1 MTGADWE
8 TPPSGAPVV
17 SPAQKDQAAGPG
29 PRRRRY
35 SAGPQGTTRSR
46 RGSQV
51 ALALVALATVGLVA
65 TRLTAHAASKQTAA
79 SAAVRGNTA
88 RPQLH
93 KPPAAAGGSSLPFPS
108 PSGKG
113 MAPGPNLAPG
123 SDPSALPGDVLIADE
138 DNSRLLVVNPAGNI
152 VWQFPNA
159 STHLPAGTTFL
170 RPDDGFFAPNGRA
183 ILATEETDQVISL
196 IDLRSQRILW
206 RYGTPGLPGS
216 GPNQLS
222 NPDDAMLLPNNDVL
236 IADIKNCSILLT
248 RVGLH
253 VPLQRFGI
261 QDTYCYHAPPFRFG
275 SPNGAFPLTDG
286 NYLITEI
293 NGDWVDEMTLS
304 GKILWSTHP
313 PGVAYPSD
321 TNEVSPG
328 VFVTVDYSKPGQ
340 VVEFNA
346 QGQLLWRYGPRSGP
360 GMLDTPS
367 LCEPIPTNG
376 DFLCND
382 DGNDRV
388 IVIDPRSNKIVWQYG
403 HTGVEG
409 TAPGYL
415 SGPDGVDLAPPYSML
430 IRHRATIGLPSFTC
444 SPGLPAGSCTVFRP

>member
-1 MTGADWE
+1 M
-8 TPPSGAPVV
+8 
-17 SPAQKDQAAGPG
+17 
-29 PRRRRY
+29 
-35 SAGPQGTTRSR
+35 
-46 RGSQV
+46 
-51 ALALVALATVGLVA
+51 ALAIIAVATAGLVA
-65 TRLTAHAASKQTAA
+65 GRLSAGGTPKPGASSATR
-79 SAAVRGNTA
+79 
-88 RPQLH
+88 
-93 KPPAAAGGSSLPFPS
+93 AAAGAPTAAHRARAPKVVASSYSGLPFPS
-108 PSGKG
+108 PSGRG

-152 VWQFPNA
+152 VWQFPGPGGPGGGA
-159 STHLPAGTTFL
+159 TFL
-170 RPDDGFFAPNGRA
+170 RPDDGFFTPNGKS
-183 ILATEETDQVISL
+183 ILATEETDQVVSL
-196 IDLRSQRILW
+196 INLRSHRMVW
-206 RYGTPGLPGS
+206 RYGTPGVPGS

-222 NPDDAMLLPNNDVL
+222 NPDDAMVLPNNDVM
-236 IADIKNCSILLT
+236 IADIKNCSILVT
-248 RVGLH
+248 KVGLH

-261 QDTYCYHAPPFRFG
+261 QDTYCYHQPPYRFG

-286 NYLITEI
+286 NYLVTEI
-293 NGDWVDEMTLS
+293 NGDWVDEMTPT

-340 VVEFNA
+340 VVEFNS
-346 QGQLLWRYGPRSGP
+346 QGQLLWRYGPTSGP
-360 GMLDTPS
+360 GMLNTPS

-382 DGNDRV
+382 DSNDRV
-388 IVIDPRSNKIVWQYG
+388 IVIDPRTNSIVWQYG
-403 HTGVEG
+403 HTGVGG

-430 IRHRATIGLPSFTC
+430 IRHRSTIGVPPLKCDPT
-444 SPGLPAGSCTVFRP
+444 LPAGSCTVFAP

>member
-1 MTGADWE
+1 MA
-8 TPPSGAPVV
+8 V
-17 SPAQKDQAAGPG
+17 
-29 PRRRRY
+29 
-35 SAGPQGTTRSR
+35 
-46 RGSQV
+46 
-51 ALALVALATVGLVA
+51 ATVGLVA
-65 TRLTAHAASKQTAA
+65 ARLTAHTGARPPSA
-79 SAAVRGNTA
+79 SAAVRGA
-88 RPQLH
+88 GAASRPRQ
-93 KPPAAAGGSSLPFPS
+93 PAAAGASSALPFAS
-108 PSGKG
+108 PSGRG

-123 SDPSALPGDVLIADE
+123 SNPSVLPGDVLIADE
-138 DNSRLLVVNPAGNI
+138 DNSRLLVVNPAGSI
-152 VWQFPNA
+152 VWQFPG
-159 STHLPAGTTFL
+159 STRLPAGTTFL
-170 RPDDGFFAPNGRA
+170 RPDDGFFAPNGKA

-196 IDLRSQRILW
+196 IDLASGRILW
-206 RYGTPGLPGS
+206 RYGTPGVPGS

-222 NPDDAMLLPNNDVL
+222 NPDDAMLLPNNEVV
-236 IADIKNCSILLT
+236 IADIKNCSILVT

-261 QDTYCYHAPPFRFG
+261 QDTYCYHAPPIRFG

-286 NYLITEI
+286 NYLVTEI
-293 NGDWVDEMTLS
+293 NGDWVDEMTPS
-304 GKILWSTHP
+304 GKILWSAHP

-321 TNEVSPG
+321 SNEVSPG

-346 QGQLLWRYGPRSGP
+346 QGQLLWRYGPTSGP

-367 LCEPIPTNG
+367 LCEPVPTNG

-388 IVIDPRSNKIVWQYG
+388 IVIDPRTNRIVWQYG

-430 IRHRATIGLPSFTC
+430 VRHRSTIGLPNLTC
-444 SPGLPAGSCTVFRP
+444 SPGLPAGACTVFQP